1 MATRTKNAAP
11 PPVLANGHDKEGETE
26 ADIVVDDTGETEI
39 VDGGTPAAPAAAVED
54 PGVASLK
61 EQLETSE
68 RRRIAAEAEATRLA
82 GERNK
87 DQAVISDSRLLV
99 IESTIQANEAKKTEI
114 LRRKREAKEA
124 GDYDAETT
132 ADDELTQVNIDLKQA
147 KLGKDRLENEIEDA
161 KANPK
166 PVSSGDPLEDW
177 LGTQTKMG
185 EQSKRW
191 LREHRDY
198 VEDPEKN
205 AELTLAH
212 TRAVKAGHKENTPG
226 YFAAI
231 ETELGLDG
239 ESAAE
244 VVPAGRRAAEVV
256 APVGRSG
263 QAPARQASPIPG
275 ITVLGPNKYRVSKE
289 IAEAA
294 QMSGVTVKQYV
305 EEALKLQRG
314 SDGQLH

>member
-1 MATRTKNAAP
+1 MAPTRSKNAAP
-11 PPVLANGHDKEGETE
+11 PPVLANGHDKEGETD
-26 ADIVVDDTGETEI
+26 ADIVVDETGDTEI
-39 VDGGTPAAPAAAVED
+39 VDGGTPAAPAAEID
-54 PGVASLK
+54 PGVESLK
-61 EQLETSE
+61 EQLAASE
-68 RRRIAAEAEATRLA
+68 RRRIAAETEAARLA

-99 IESTIQANEAKKTEI
+99 IESTIQTNETKKSEI
-114 LRRKREAKEA
+114 MRRMKDAKEA
-124 GDYDAETT
+124 GDYDAETN
-132 ADDELTQVNIDLKQA
+132 AAAELAEVTLDLKQA
-147 KLGKDRLENEIEDA
+147 KMGKDRLENEIEEA
-161 KANPK
+161 KTNPK
-166 PVSSGDPLEDW
+166 PQTSGDPLEDW

-212 TRAVKAGHKENTPG
+212 TRAVKAGHKENSPG

-231 ETELGLDG
+231 ETELGLGD
-239 ESAAE
+239 EPEAE
-244 VVPAGRRAAEVV
+244 TPAPRRGAEVV

-263 QAPARQASPIPG
+263 QAPARVASPIPG
-275 ITVLGPNKYRVSKE
+275 ITVLGPNKYRVTKE

>member
-1 MATRTKNAAP
+1 MAPTRSKNAAP
-11 PPVLANGHDKEGETE
+11 PPVLTNGHDKDADVAE
-26 ADIVVDDTGETEI
+26 ADIIVDETGETEI
-39 VDGGTPAAPAAAVED
+39 VDGAAAPAAAAEIVD

-61 EQLETSE
+61 EQLDASE
-68 RRRIAAEAEATRLA
+68 RRRIAAESEVTRLA
-82 GERNK
+82 GERSK
-87 DQAVISDSRLLV
+87 DQTVISDSRLLV
-99 IESTIQANEAKKTEI
+99 IESTIQTNETKKAEI
-114 LRRKREAKEA
+114 MRRMKDAKEA
-124 GDYDAETT
+124 GDYDAETN
-132 ADDELTQVNIDLKQA
+132 AQAELSEVVLDLKQA
-147 KLGKDRLENEIEDA
+147 KLGKDRLENEIEEA
-161 KANPK
+161 KTAPK
-166 PVSSGDPLEDW
+166 PPASSGDALEDW

-185 EQSKRW
+185 EPSKRW

-212 TRAVKAGHKENTPG
+212 TRAVKAGHKENSPG

-231 ETELGLDG
+231 ETELGLGD
-239 ESAAE
+239 EPEAE
-244 VVPAGRRAAEVV
+244 TPRRSAEVV

-263 QAPARQASPIPG
+263 QAPARVASPIPG
-275 ITVLGPNKYRVSKE
+275 ITVLGPNKYRVTKE

>member
-1 MATRTKNAAP
+1 MATRTKNPTP
-11 PPVLANGHDKEGETE
+11 PPALPNGHDPEIAESE
-26 ADIVVDDTGETEI
+26 ADIVVDGVPDVDVGGAETQR
-39 VDGGTPAAPAAAVED
+39 AAEVD
-54 PGVASLK
+54 PGVAELRS
-61 EQLETSE
+61 QLEASE
-68 RRRIAAEAEATRLA
+68 RRARNAEAEAARLA
-82 GERNK
+82 SERNK
-87 DQAVISDSRLLV
+87 DQAVLTDSRLLV
-99 IESTIQANEAKKTEI
+99 IESTITSKETEKAAI
-114 LRRKREAKEA
+114 MRRMKDAKEA
-124 GDYDAETT
+124 GDYDAETN
-132 ADDELTQVNIDLKQA
+132 AAAELAEVTLDLKQA
-147 KLGKDRLENEIEDA
+147 KLGKDRLENEVEEA
-161 KANPK
+161 KTRPAQT
-166 PVSSGDPLEDW
+166 SADPLENW
-177 LGTQTKMG
+177 LGQQTKMG
-185 EQSKRW
+185 EQSKAW

-212 TRAVKAGHKENTPG
+212 TRAVKAGHKENSPG

-231 ETELGLDG
+231 ETELGLNDAP
-239 ESAAE
+239 EAE
-244 VVPAGRRAAEVV
+244 TETVPERRGAEVV

-263 QAPARQASPIPG
+263 QAPLRQASPIPG